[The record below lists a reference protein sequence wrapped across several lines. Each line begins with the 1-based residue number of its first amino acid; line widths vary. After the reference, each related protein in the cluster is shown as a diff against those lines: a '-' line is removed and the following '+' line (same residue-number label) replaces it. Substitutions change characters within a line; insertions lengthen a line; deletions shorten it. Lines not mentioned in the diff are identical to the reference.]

1 MLFFIFF
8 LLLAIGGRW
17 ACGRICPLGLLEE
30 WIFKIPFPRKYTSL
44 PWDRQL
50 RKGKY
55 AVFFLLLIAIPTLLL
70 PNKEAYR
77 PLFLVV
83 KVFGFSSI
91 FLLSLILYRP
101 FCKYLCPFGVFLGF
115 FNKRSPYHEIDPKC
129 NHCGLCKKKCK
140 IGIVPYEDPNHMEC
154 IRCGQCLN
162 SCPKKALYRKKFR
175 LPQ

>member
-8 LLLAIGGRW
+8 LLLAIGSRW

-55 AVFFLLLIAIPTLLL
+55 AIFFLLLIAIPTLLL

-91 FLLSLILYRP
+91 FLLSLILYRRI
-101 FCKYLCPFGVFLGF
+101 CKYLCPFGSFSASLTSAPPIAT
-115 FNKRSPYHEIDPKC
+115 K
-129 NHCGLCKKKCK
+129 
-140 IGIVPYEDPNHMEC
+140 
-154 IRCGQCLN
+154 
-162 SCPKKALYRKKFR
+162 
-175 LPQ
+175 